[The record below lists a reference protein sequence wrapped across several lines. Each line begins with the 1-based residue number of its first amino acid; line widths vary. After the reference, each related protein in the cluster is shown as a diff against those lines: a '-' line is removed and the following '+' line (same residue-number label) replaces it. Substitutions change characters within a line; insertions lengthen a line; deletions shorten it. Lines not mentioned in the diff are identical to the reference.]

1 MNATDQEVSAV
12 LKAIREA
19 APGVIEQ
26 AVTYY
31 QFLFSAWLGAMLLVA
46 GISTVVFWQCRKRW
60 GDYNADSHR
69 AAAVVS
75 VIVGCI
81 ALLISAGVATQL
93 VKISIAPDYFAA
105 ECITEL
111 GHKALGH

>member
-1 MNATDQEVSAV
+1 MSATDQEVGAV

-60 GDYNADSHR
+60 DDYNADSHHF
-69 AAAVVS
+69 ATVIS

-81 ALLISAGVATQL
+81 AFLFSAGFATQL

-105 ECITEL
+105 ECVVDL
-111 GHKALGH
+111 GRKALGN